1 MMAEPTTAYIGL
13 GSNLG
18 DRAGFLD
25 KAVRMLGESE
35 GVEVVRLSDII
46 ETAAL
51 GGSNQPKYLNSAAE
65 VKTSLGP
72 EELYGRM
79 AEIEEALGR
88 VRTEKWSPRVIDL
101 DLLLYGEQVI
111 KSDDLTVPHPQMH
124 LRSFVLGGLC
134 RLNRQLVHPVM
145 KVSVAEMAG
154 RLGGGDFV
162 LNRDL
167 PQVVSLAGVIGV
179 GKTTLTKKLANRFGC
194 KALFESYD
202 TNPYMPQ
209 VYAGRKDLALDSQLY
224 FLISRVEQLNHN
236 VLGPGEMVISDY
248 VFDKEMIY
256 ARRLLNSQQLSKYWK
271 YYQPFRAA
279 VAAPVLVVYMTDS
292 VQNCLVRIHERNRPY
307 EQKIEPQ
314 FLEALGGDYK
324 KLFEDWKSSPVIR
337 ISMSESDYTGEIAVE
352 RLAEQIKHYIAV

>member
-1 MMAEPTTAYIGL
+1 MAEPTTAYIGL

-18 DRAGFLD
+18 DRAEFLD
-25 KAVRMLGESE
+25 KAIRMLGESK
-35 GVEVVRLSDII
+35 GVEVVRASELI

-51 GGSNQPKYLNSAAE
+51 GDSNQPKYLNSAAE
-65 VKTSLGP
+65 VKTSLEP
-72 EELYGRM
+72 EELYRRM

-88 VRTEKWSPRVIDL
+88 VRAEKWSPRVIDL

-111 KSDDLTVPHPQMH
+111 NSGDLTVPHPQMH
-124 LRSFVLGGLC
+124 LRSFVLKGLC
-134 RLNRQLVHPVM
+134 RLNAQLVHPVM
-145 KVSVAEMAG
+145 NVSVAEMAG
-154 RLGGGDFV
+154 RLGGGDFA

-179 GKTTLTKKLANRFGC
+179 GKTTLTKKLANYFGS
-194 KALFESYD
+194 KTLFESYD

-256 ARRLLNSQQLSKYWK
+256 ARRLLGSQQLSNYQK

-292 VQNCLVRIHERNRPY
+292 VQNCLGRIHERNRPY

-314 FLEALGGDYK
+314 FLEALSGDYE
-324 KLFEDWKSSPVIR
+324 KLFDGWKSSPVIR
-337 ISMSESDYTGEIAVE
+337 ISMSESDYSEEIAVE
-352 RLAEQIKHYIAV
+352 ILAEQIKHYIIA

>member
-1 MMAEPTTAYIGL
+1 MAEPTTVYIGL

-25 KAVRMLGESE
+25 KAIRMLGESE

-51 GGSNQPKYLNSAAE
+51 GDSDQPKYLNSVAE
-65 VKTSLGP
+65 IKTLLDP
-72 EELYGRM
+72 QELYRRM
-79 AEIEEALGR
+79 ADIEEVLGR

-124 LRSFVLGGLC
+124 LRSFVLKGLC

-145 KVSVAEMAG
+145 KVSVVEMEG
-154 RLGGGDFV
+154 RLGGGDFT
-162 LNRDL
+162 LNHDL

-179 GKTTLTKKLANRFGC
+179 GKTTLTQKLANYFGS

-236 VLGPGEMVISDY
+236 VLGQGEVVVSDY

-256 ARRLLNSQQLSKYWK
+256 ARRLLNSQQLSRYWK

-279 VAAPVLVVYMTDS
+279 IAAPVLVVYMTDS
-292 VQNCLVRIHERNRPY
+292 VRNCLGRIHERNRPY

-314 FLEALGGDYK
+314 FLEALGGDYE
-324 KLFEDWKSSPVIR
+324 KLFDDWKSSPVIR
-337 ISMSESDYTGEIAVE
+337 ISMSESDYTQEIVVE
-352 RLAEQIKHYIAV
+352 CLAEQIKHYIAV